1 MPPDDFLRVALNG
14 LAMHVRPSELDS
26 VAAGLVELD
35 ASAHGEPIRLAV
47 ALRQLAVNDR
57 APTWELLV
65 RRYGRRKPLPQA
77 AGEIGMDDIHA
88 RDLIQQFHQALAVVR
103 PPE

>member
-1 MPPDDFLRVALNG
+1 MPQDDSLRVALNG
-14 LAMHVRPSELDS
+14 LAMHVRPSELES
-26 VAAGLVELD
+26 VAAGLVEFD
-35 ASAHGEPIRLAV
+35 ASAQSDPVTLAE

-57 APTWELLV
+57 APTWELVV